1 VRLSVFCAGIVV
13 ALVAAAACERVGPGL
28 SPGSNAVVKLSS
40 PAAKNYAKLCAT
52 CHGANREGGP
62 DKNRDYTPSL
72 ASPTFLATVSDD
84 FLRSAINDGRPG
96 TAMGGFGHGK
106 PLSDADVAEMLA
118 FIRTG
123 SPQRAVLHALPPGQ
137 VGAGKDIYAHNCQT
151 CHGMPGQRGTAVYLA
166 SPKFLGTAS
175 DEFIAYAIENGRPG
189 TQMPPWSSQLSP
201 QQIADTVSYVRSFS
215 SVASPPVEPGN
226 REVPKDL
233 PIVINPSGPAPVFP
247 TLKEDRYVPAA
258 DVKAQLDKGAR
269 MVIADARPP
278 ADWIHVH
285 IPGSISLP
293 YFDLDQIDRL
303 PTDGTW
309 VLTYC
314 ACPHHVSG
322 ILLDELRKRGFK
334 NSAVIDEGILGWQ
347 RAGYPAVD
355 VDGHPVAMPP
365 APPQP
370 QLSPQPTHP

>member
-1 VRLSVFCAGIVV
+1 VRRAFVAATVV
-13 ALVAAAACERVGPGL
+13 ALAAVACERVGPGL
-28 SPGSNAVVKLSS
+28 SPGSGAPHSTTVTPSS
-40 PAAKNYAKLCAT
+40 PIAKKYESLCAT

-72 ASPTFLATVSDD
+72 GSPTFLASVSDD
-84 FLRSAINDGRPG
+84 FLRAAITDGRPG
-96 TAMGGFGHGK
+96 TAMGGFGHGH
-106 PLSDADVAEMLA
+106 PLDDRDVADMIA
-118 FIRTG
+118 FLRAG
-123 SPQRAVLHALPPGQ
+123 SPKPAMLQALPPGE
-137 VGAGKDIYAHNCQT
+137 VGAGKDIYARACAT

-166 SPKFLGTAS
+166 SPAFLSKAS
-175 DEFIAYAIENGRPG
+175 DEFLAYAIEHGRPG
-189 TQMPPWSSQLSP
+189 TQMPAWSGQLSQ
-201 QQIADTVSYVRSFS
+201 QQIADTVSYIRSWS
-215 SVASPPVEPGN
+215 GVASPPVDPGN

-247 TLKEDRYVPAA
+247 TIKEDRYVPAA
-258 DVKAQLDKGAR
+258 DVKAALDKGAR

-293 YFDLDQIDRL
+293 YFDLGQIDKL

-355 VDGHPVAMPP
+355 VDNKPVAMPP

-370 QLSPQPTHP
+370 QP